1 MVAYIVILGTQN
13 YTGMIFAMVLATLG
27 EMLIAPAVPAFLSDH
42 GGLGAPFYIGL
53 VWVIG
58 ADGRVLGPYI
68 MGKLYDLGGLPPV
81 LWLAFDVAVLSI
93 LFFILHSWLNRSRR
107 DLDAFEAAAPKV
119 DTSSS

>member
-1 MVAYIVILGTQN
+1 MHLL
-13 YTGMIFAMVLATLG
+13 FRHFC
-27 EMLIAPAVPAFLSDH
+27 LIMAALEHPFTSD
-42 GGLGAPFYIGL
+42 F

-58 ADGRVLGPYI
+58 AAGRVLGPYI

-119 DTSSS
+119 DTSVLKSQ